1 MKEYDRDTPV
11 KILYQERKKRKSKDV
26 RENIILSA
34 GIIET
39 NTIVYKNKLRYNN
52 KFDVLS
58 VHYTDPSNSYG
69 DEELDN
75 IVMFKDLDTNELTGV
90 TVLSF
95 LEMYHNHDKRLDLVK
110 KYFDIK
116 QAAEYC
122 EQLKRKL

>member
-11 KILYQERKKRKSKDV
+11 KILYEERKKRKSKDV

-39 NTIVYKNKLRYNN
+39 STNVYKNKLCYDS
-52 KFDVLS
+52 KFDILS
-58 VHYTDPSNSYG
+58 VYYKDPSNSYS
-69 DEELDN
+69 DEKLDN
-75 IVMFKDLDTNELTGV
+75 IVLFRDFDTNDLTGV

-95 LEMYHNHDKRLDLVK
+95 LKMYHNHDKRLDLVK

-116 QAAEYC
+116 QSAEYC
-122 EQLKRKL
+122 EQLKRKV

>member
-1 MKEYDRDTPV
+1 MKEYDHDTPV
-11 KILYQERKKRKSKDV
+11 KILYEERKKRKSKDV

-58 VHYTDPSNSYG
+58 VHSKDVSNSYG
-69 DEELDN
+69 NEETDN
-75 IVMFKDLDTNELTGV
+75 IVLFRDFDTNNFTGV
-90 TVLSF
+90 TILSF
-95 LEMYHNHDKRLDLVK
+95 LEMYYNHDKRLDLVK

-116 QAAEYC
+116 RAVEYC
-122 EQLKRKL
+122 EQLKRKA